1 MDETE
6 LQRVVEALIFSS
18 DKPLPA
24 KKIAQILS
32 VSEKKILEII
42 EALKTSYLDHAFDLI
57 QVAGGFQMV
66 TRSDYFGWIRQ
77 LFKSRSRNRL
87 SQAALETLAVIAYKQ
102 PVSRV
107 EIEQI
112 RGVNSDGVIGT
123 LLERNLITI
132 KGRAEAVGRPL
143 LYGTTEE
150 FLRYFGLNDL
160 SELPRESEIEA
171 MLKEKEALEEEG
183 PAEAE
188 ETEAAEK
195 ALSSGEPAAE
205 KREPNDSTE

>member
-1 MDETE
+1 MDQTE
-6 LQRVVEALIFSS
+6 LQRIVEALIFSS

-32 VSEKKILEII
+32 VSEKQILETI
-42 EALKTSYLDHAFDLI
+42 ESLRTSYREHAFDLI

-171 MLKEKEALEEEG
+171 MLKEKEALEEEE
-183 PAEAE
+183 PVEAPETEQAE
-188 ETEAAEK
+188 E
-195 ALSSGEPAAE
+195 ALSGSETSSE
-205 KREPNDSTE
+205 QEEPNDSTE

>member
-1 MDETE
+1 MDDIE
-6 LQRVVEALIFSS
+6 LQRAVEALLFSS

-24 KKIAQILS
+24 KQISQILNI
-32 VSEKKILEII
+32 SEKNVLKNVEELNHLYESRAFKI
-42 EALKTSYLDHAFDLI
+42 I

-66 TRSDYFGWIRQ
+66 TKPEYYGWIRQ
-77 LFKSRSRNRL
+77 LYKTRSRNRL
-87 SQAALETLAVIAYKQ
+87 SRAALETLAVIAYKQ

-107 EIEQI
+107 EVEHI

-132 KGRAEAVGRPL
+132 KGRAETVGRPL

-160 SELPRESEIEA
+160 SDLPKEAEIEA
-171 MLKEKEALEEEG
+171 LLKEKEAVE
-183 PAEAE
+183 EAE
-188 ETEAAEK
+188 NEILNADVIEQNESGKEA
-195 ALSSGEPAAE
+195 
-205 KREPNDSTE
+205 NDSAE

>member
-1 MDETE
+1 MDEIE
-6 LQRVVEALIFSS
+6 LQHAVEALLFSS

-24 KKIAQILS
+24 KQISQILNI
-32 VSEKKILEII
+32 SEKKSLRYI
-42 EALKTSYLDHAFDLI
+42 EDLNKLYESRAFKII

-66 TRSDYFGWIRQ
+66 TRPEYYGWIRQ
-77 LFKSRSRNRL
+77 LFKTRSKNRL
-87 SQAALETLAVIAYKQ
+87 SRAALEALAVIAYKQ

-107 EIEQI
+107 EVEHI

-150 FLRYFGLNDL
+150 FLRYFGLNSLSDL
-160 SELPRESEIEA
+160 PKESEIEVLLKDREA
-171 MLKEKEALEEEG
+171 LREREAETLGSEVFDQRDLKEKE
-183 PAEAE
+183 
-188 ETEAAEK
+188 
-195 ALSSGEPAAE
+195 
-205 KREPNDSTE
+205 NDSTE

>member
-1 MDETE
+1 MDQTE

-18 DKPLPA
+18 DRPLPA
-24 KKIAQILS
+24 KKIAQLLS
-32 VSEKKILEII
+32 ISEKKVLEIVD
-42 EALKTSYLDHAFDLI
+42 ALKVVYREHAFDLI

-66 TRSDYFGWIRQ
+66 TRSEYFGWIRQ

-87 SQAALETLAVIAYKQ
+87 SQAALEALAVIAYKQ

-107 EIEQI
+107 EVEQI

-132 KGRAEAVGRPL
+132 KGRADAVGRPL

-171 MLKEKEALEEEG
+171 MLKEKEALEETVNSSEKG
-183 PAEAE
+183 EMTEEVASNSQKTSRDEVPHDPAE
-188 ETEAAEK
+188 
-195 ALSSGEPAAE
+195 
-205 KREPNDSTE
+205 

>member
-1 MDETE
+1 MDEVE
-6 LQRVVEALIFSS
+6 LRRVVEALIFAS
-18 DKPLPA
+18 DSPLSA
-24 KKIAQILS
+24 KKIAQI
-32 VSEKKILEII
+32 VHISEKKVLEIV
-42 EALKTSYLDHAFDLI
+42 ESLKRAYQDHAFDLI
-57 QVAGGFQMV
+57 QVAGGFQLV

-87 SQAALETLAVIAYKQ
+87 SQAALEALAVIAYKQ

-107 EIEQI
+107 EVEQI

-132 KGRAEAVGRPL
+132 KGRADAVGRPL

-160 SELPRESEIEA
+160 SDLPRESEIEA
-171 MLKEKEALEEEG
+171 LLKEKQALEEEDS
-183 PAEAE
+183 PEFAER
-188 ETEAAEK
+188 
-195 ALSSGEPAAE
+195 E
-205 KREPNDSTE
+205 KREGPVSSEKAVPEERESDDSAE